1 MRQNER
7 RQVGEK
13 PKDSL
18 MRQIVLVTLLALLVF
33 GYIKGLFT
41 TGKPVRSAIQTVVVG
56 GLAASAA
63 FLIAKALG

>member
-1 MRQNER
+1 
-7 RQVGEK
+7 
-13 PKDSL
+13 
-18 MRQIVLVTLLALLVF
+18 VLFTLLALLLF

-41 TGKPVRSAIQTVVVG
+41 TGKPVRSAAQTVIVG